1 VIRLVTPFFIKT
13 PSTKGARGSKSA
25 ELSPSTDIGTGV
37 DNYVLEIDADAD
49 AGADM
54 PVVGA
59 VAVFVVVY

>member
-1 VIRLVTPFFIKT
+1 MIRLVAPFFIKI
-13 PSTKGARGSKSA
+13 PSTKGARGNKSA

-37 DNYVLEIDADAD
+37 DKDILDIDANAD
-49 AGADM
+49 ADM